1 VIVLLIREILAA
13 NKGFLRHLDGAGQQG
28 TGQLGVGAR
37 PAKKLAVFSC
47 MDTRLVE
54 LLERSLGLRR
64 GDAKIIKNAGTV
76 YSEDVVRSLV
86 AAVFTL
92 GVEEVLVVVHLD
104 CGIAKVSGSELKE
117 RMLDRGIKEED
128 LAGVDLDAWMGTFQD
143 YHAHV
148 RDVVNRIRAHP
159 FIPTDLPVHGV
170 LFCPETG
177 EVELIVNGYEGF
189 GG

>member
-1 VIVLLIREILAA
+1 MLISEILAA
-13 NKGFLRHLDGAGQQG
+13 NQGFLRNLDGVRRRD
-28 TGQLGVGAR
+28 VGAS
-37 PAKKLAVFSC
+37 PAKKLAIFSC

-54 LLERSLGLRR
+54 LLEQSLGLRR

-92 GVEEVLVVVHLD
+92 GAEEVLVVVQLD
-104 CGIAKVSGSELKE
+104 CGIAKISGHELKK
-117 RMLDRGIKEED
+117 RMIDRGIKEED

-148 RDVVNRIRAHP
+148 SDVVSRIRAHP
-159 FIPTDLPVHGV
+159 FIPADLPVHGM

-189 GG
+189 NG